1 MSLPN
6 DLPAPEA
13 DGAAGHLPGM
23 RVAHIELPTELA
35 GRLELPFEILSDPGH
50 ELARALDLPTFTVG
64 EQRLYKRLT
73 LIIADGGIE
82 HVFYPIFPPDEHAAQ
97 VLGWLAEHAPG

>member
-23 RVAHIELPTELA
+23 RVPHIELPTELA
-35 GRLELPFEILSDPGH
+35 GRLELPFEILS
-50 ELARALDLPTFTVG
+50 
-64 EQRLYKRLT
+64 
-73 LIIADGGIE
+73 
-82 HVFYPIFPPDEHAAQ
+82 
-97 VLGWLAEHAPG
+97 EHAPG